1 MKADRFDPDAAAEYA
16 AAVLWYRKHDIA
28 LAERFR
34 AHVLATIAS
43 ICEAPARSSSVR
55 GVPKRIPVRRRLV
68 AKFPY
73 SIVYLELDDEILI
86 LAVAHLRRRPAYWR
100 SRISRK

>member
-1 MKADRFDPDAAAEYA
+1 VKPDRFDPEAAAEYA
-16 AAVLWYRKHDIA
+16 AAVLWYTEHDVA
-28 LAERFR
+28 VAERFR

-43 ICEAPARSSSVR
+43 ICESPARSPHVR

-68 AKFPY
+68 ATFPY

-100 SRISRK
+100 WRIPGK

>member
-1 MKADRFDPDAAAEYA
+1 VKPDRFDPEAAAEYA
-16 AAVLWYRKHDIA
+16 AAVLWYREHDVA
-28 LAERFR
+28 VAERFR

-43 ICEAPARSSSVR
+43 ICESPERSPSVR

-73 SIVYLELDDEILI
+73 SIVYLELERELLI
-86 LAVAHLRRRPAYWR
+86 LAVAHLRRRPTYWR
-100 SRISRK
+100 GRIPPK